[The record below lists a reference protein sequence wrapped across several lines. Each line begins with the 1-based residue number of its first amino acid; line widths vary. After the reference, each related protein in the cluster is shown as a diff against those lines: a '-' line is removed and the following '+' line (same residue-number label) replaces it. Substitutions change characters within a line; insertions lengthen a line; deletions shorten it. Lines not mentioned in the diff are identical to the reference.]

1 MKETFNYD
9 EAMKEVQDI
18 ISQLESSDCTIDALS
33 AKIEKAVLL
42 LKQCKT
48 SLTTT
53 DQKVKE
59 LLESLND

>member
-1 MKETFNYD
+1 MEETFNYD

-18 ISQLESSDCTIDALS
+18 INELESSDCALDALS

-53 DQKVKE
+53 DQKIKQ
-59 LLESLND
+59 LLDSLDD